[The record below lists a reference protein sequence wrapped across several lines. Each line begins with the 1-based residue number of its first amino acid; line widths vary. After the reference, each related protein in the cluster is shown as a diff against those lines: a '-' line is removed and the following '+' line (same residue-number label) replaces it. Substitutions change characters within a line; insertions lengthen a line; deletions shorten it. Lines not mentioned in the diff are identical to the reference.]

1 MKQTEEIIFNALRT
15 YSNVH
20 RGSGYNS
27 MVTTENYEQA
37 KLKVLGFMGLDKKS
51 HKVVFCSP
59 RQAQIITSG
68 MKPGSYQVLSS
79 IDTGLA
85 IGLRAITAK
94 RKALSMVPKI
104 TGGGTTRLISGDWVV
119 WAKAPDR
126 HEAGTP
132 SVINAIAF
140 TSALDMKKKTNA
152 GELIQI
158 KPENTEP

>member
-1 MKQTEEIIFNALRT
+1 VNRPEPTKSMKQTEEIIFNALRT

-59 RQAQIITSG
+59 RQSQVITSG

-85 IGLRAITAK
+85 IGLRAITANEK
-94 RKALSMVPKI
+94 PFRWYLKLPAEAL
-104 TGGGTTRLISGDWVV
+104 R
-119 WAKAPDR
+119 A
-126 HEAGTP
+126 
-132 SVINAIAF
+132 
-140 TSALDMKKKTNA
+140 
-152 GELIQI
+152 
-158 KPENTEP
+158 